1 MTARH
6 RSGGRFLPAA
16 ALAALLTACSPLV
29 VRDFAGTSPV
39 FAPERF
45 FEGATS
51 SWGVIEGRSGE
62 PLRSL
67 RTETSGRVAGDGA
80 LELDQTLTF
89 GDGEVRRRSWRLV
102 RVGEGKYRAT
112 ASDISGEAVGEASG
126 RALRMEYALQL
137 APGSRWRTAHAT
149 HWMYLADD
157 GETMLNRV
165 VLSKFGVVLA
175 TVSETFRR
183 RPAG

>member
-1 MTARH
+1 MSLSRH
-6 RSGGRFLPAA
+6 LLFIAPFISL
-16 ALAALLTACSPLV
+16 LASCSPLTP
-29 VRDFAGTSPV
+29 RDFADTAPA

-67 RTETSGRVAGDGA
+67 RTETSGRLGGDGV

-89 GDGEVRRRSWRLV
+89 SDGEVRRRSWRLV
-102 RVGEGKYRAT
+102 RVGEGGYRAT
-112 ASDISGEAVGEASG
+112 ASDIDGEAVGEARG
-126 RALRMEYALQL
+126 RAFRMEYELQL
-137 APGSRWRTAHAT
+137 QPGSRWKTAHAT

-165 VLSKFGVVLA
+165 VLSRFGVVLA

-183 RPAG
+183 RAG

>member
-1 MTARH
+1 MFVPGADPASRW
-6 RSGGRFLPAA
+6 LPPSPPFSPPAP
-16 ALAALLTACSPLV
+16 PLV
-29 VRDFAGTSPV
+29 VRDFAGTSPA

-51 SWGVIEGRSGE
+51 SYGVIEGRSGE

-102 RVGEGKYRAT
+102 RVGEGRYRAT

-183 RPAG
+183 RAAG